1 MKSYTKQSLQQ
12 SFKETF
18 NEDSSN
24 VFECGGRFE
33 VLGNHTDHNHGL
45 CLVAACDLTLG
56 AAIKARKDKTIA
68 IYSKG
73 YGLFE
78 VDINNLELDKKDEGS
93 SKAMVQ
99 GICSYFK
106 QNKYKIGGFNAY
118 IVSDIAPGAGVS
130 SSAAFEMM
138 ICHILN
144 FLYNKNKIDK
154 IFLAKAGQYAENKY
168 CGKASGLLD
177 QIGVVFGGFNYLDFG
192 DINNPVVKN
201 IPFNFNNLHLVI
213 INTGGSHAELSDLY
227 SSIPSDMKEVAY
239 HFGKKVLRDVD
250 EDEFEK
256 FIAENKDHF
265 SPLATK
271 RAKHFYSE
279 NQRVLDGA
287 EALLKNDLQGFFD
300 AVNGSQKSSQNNL
313 CNTQVEDQ
321 YRNSPQEAIDYANS
335 LMVNGAAKINGGGF
349 AGTIICYVMD
359 EDYEFFMKKMT
370 ARYGTSNVHE
380 INVNPDGP
388 HEI

>member
-1 MKSYTKQSLQQ
+1 
-12 SFKETF
+12 
-18 NEDSSN
+18 
-24 VFECGGRFE
+24 
-33 VLGNHTDHNHGL
+33 
-45 CLVAACDLTLG
+45 
-56 AAIKARKDKTIA
+56 
-68 IYSKG
+68 
-73 YGLFE
+73 
-78 VDINNLELDKKDEGS
+78 
-93 SKAMVQ
+93 
-99 GICSYFK
+99 
-106 QNKYKIGGFNAY
+106 
-118 IVSDIAPGAGVS
+118 
-130 SSAAFEMM
+130 
-138 ICHILN
+138 
-144 FLYNKNKIDK
+144 
-154 IFLAKAGQYAENKY
+154 
-168 CGKASGLLD
+168 
-177 QIGVVFGGFNYLDFG
+177 
-192 DINNPVVKN
+192 
-201 IPFNFNNLHLVI
+201 
-213 INTGGSHAELSDLY
+213 
-227 SSIPSDMKEVAY
+227 MKEVTY
-239 HFGKKVLRDVD
+239 HLSKKVLRDVD

-265 SPLATK
+265 SPLTTK